1 MVSISRWRII
11 LVILSLVFG
20 LLFALPNALS
30 PDVRENLPG
39 FMPKKVM
46 NLGLDLQGGS
56 YLLLEVDT
64 EALRVERLTNMV
76 EDVRTS
82 LREEQILFSDLGVV
96 NGGVNVRITDPTK
109 TEAATKLLR
118 DSVGAPMAGTTGG
131 RDITVQS
138 QPGGQLRLTF
148 VPDALKAEAAR
159 AVEQSQEI
167 IRRRIDELGT
177 REPTIQRQGTNR
189 IVVAAAGES
198 DPERLKAVLGK
209 TAKLTFHLVD
219 EGVSPEEIMAG
230 RIPPGRMLVQGEAP
244 GDPPIVV
251 ERRSL
256 VTGEMLTDAQ
266 AGFDQL
272 NGQPNV
278 NFRFNGQGTRRFG
291 EATTANVK
299 KRFAIVLDDKYISA
313 PVINEPIT
321 GGSGQI
327 SGNFTTESA
336 NDLALVLRAGAL
348 PTRLNVEEQRTVGA
362 ELGADAIAAGQISA
376 IGAFVLVLIFMVVAY
391 GWLFGG
397 VSIVALLVNG
407 LLIVGAMSMTQA
419 TLTLPGIAGLILTLA
434 VAVDA
439 NVLIYERMR
448 EEYRAGR
455 SLITA
460 MDAGFNRAMLT
471 IFDANITHLGAAL
484 IMFSLGAGP
493 VKGFAWTLAIG
504 VFTSVFTAVLV
515 TQVLLAFWL
524 KVARPKTLP
533 IERAPA

>member
-1 MVSISRWRII
+1 MLSLSRWKVV
-11 LVILSLVFG
+11 LVVLSLALG
-20 LLFALPNALS
+20 LLFAIPNALS
-30 PDVRENLPG
+30 PSVRDNLPG
-39 FMPKKVM
+39 FMPNKTL

-64 EALRVERLTNMV
+64 EALRAERLTNTV
-76 EDVRTS
+76 EDVRTA
-82 LREEQILFSDLGVV
+82 LREEQIGFAELGVV
-96 NGGVNVRITDPTK
+96 GGGVSVRIIDPAQVD
-109 TEAATKLLR
+109 AAAKLLR
-118 DSVGAPMAGTTGG
+118 NSIGAAMANGG
-131 RDITVQS
+131 RDISVS
-138 QPGGQLRLTF
+138 VQPGQVLRLTF
-148 VPDALKAEAAR
+148 VQGAFEAEAKR

-219 EGVSPEEIMAG
+219 VNADVAAAMAG
-230 RIPPGRMLVQGEAP
+230 RVPPGKMLIQGETP
-244 GDPPIVV
+244 GDPPLIVD
-251 ERRSL
+251 RRSL
-256 VTGEMLTDAQ
+256 VDGDMLTDAQ

-272 NGQPNV
+272 SGQPNV
-278 NFRFNGQGTRRFG
+278 SFRLNGQGTRRFG
-291 EATTANVK
+291 DVTTRNVGK
-299 KRFAIVLDDKYISA
+299 PFAIVLDDKYISA
-313 PVINEPIT
+313 PNINEPIT

-376 IGAFVLVLIFMVVAY
+376 IGAFVLVLLFMVLAY
-391 GWLFGG
+391 GLLFGG

-407 LLIVGAMSMTQA
+407 VLIVAAMSMTQA

-448 EEYRAGR
+448 EEVRAGR
-455 SLITA
+455 TLISA

-515 TQVLLAFWL
+515 TQVLLALWL
-524 KVARPKTLP
+524 RVARPKILP
-533 IERAPA
+533 IA

>member
-11 LVILSLVFG
+11 LVVLSLVFG
-20 LLFALPNALS
+20 VLFALPNAL
-30 PDVRENLPG
+30 PQDVRESLPG

-109 TEAATKLLR
+109 IEAATKLLR
-118 DSVGAPMAGTTGG
+118 DSIGAPMAGATGG

-148 VPDALKAEAAR
+148 VPDALRAEAAR

-198 DPERLKAVLGK
+198 DPERLKAVLGQ

-230 RIPPGRMLVQGEAP
+230 RIPPGRMLVQGGSA

-278 NFRFNGQGTRRFG
+278 NFRFNGLGTRRFG

-299 KRFAIVLDDKYISA
+299 KRFAIVLDNKYISA

-376 IGAFVLVLIFMVVAY
+376 IGAFILVLIFMVVAY

-397 VSIVALLVNG
+397 VSIIALIVNG

-471 IFDANITHLGAAL
+471 IFDANITHLGAAT

>member
-1 MVSISRWRII
+1 MITISRWRITLVVLATIFGI
-11 LVILSLVFG
+11 LFT
-20 LLFALPNALS
+20 LPNLLPAQ
-30 PDVRENLPG
+30 VRDGLPG
-39 FMPKKVM
+39 FMPKQTM

-64 EALRVERLTNMV
+64 EALRAERLTNMA
-76 EDVRTS
+76 EDVRTT
-82 LREEQILFSDLGVV
+82 LREEQIGFADLGVV
-96 NGGVNVRITDPTK
+96 NGGVNVRIVDPAQLD
-109 TEAATKLLR
+109 AATKLLR
-118 DSVGAPMAGTTGG
+118 NGVGSTTPTGA
-131 RDITVQS
+131 RDTTVQV
-138 QPGGQLRLTF
+138 QPGQLLRLTLAQEAF
-148 VPDALKAEAAR
+148 QAEAAR
-159 AVEQSQEI
+159 AVDQSIEI

-177 REPTIQRQGTNR
+177 REPTIQRQGSNR

-198 DPERLKAVLGK
+198 DPERLKAVLGR

-219 EGVSPEEIMAG
+219 ETADPAAIAAG
-230 RIPPGRMLVQGEAP
+230 RIPPGKMLIQGED
-244 GDPPIVV
+244 GQPPLVV
-251 ERRSL
+251 DRRSL
-256 VTGEMLTDAQ
+256 VTGDMLTDAQ

-272 NGQPNV
+272 SGQPNV
-278 NFRFNGQGTRRFG
+278 NFRFNGTGTRRFG
-291 EATTANVK
+291 DATIRNVGR
-299 KRFAIVLDDKYISA
+299 RFAIVLDNQYISA
-313 PVINEPIT
+313 PSINEPIT

-327 SGNFTTESA
+327 TGSFTTESA

-362 ELGADAIAAGQISA
+362 ELGADAVAAGQISA
-376 IGAFVLVLIFMVVAY
+376 IGAFVLVLLFMVVAY
-391 GWLFGG
+391 GFLFGG

-407 LLIVGAMSMTQA
+407 LLIVAAMSITQA

-448 EEYRAGR
+448 EEVRAGK
-455 SLITA
+455 SLMSA

-515 TQVLLAFWL
+515 TQVLLAIWL
-524 KVARPKTLP
+524 RVARPKHLP
-533 IERAPA
+533 IQ